1 MTQKELK
8 ELLQYNIGTGI
19 FTWKIR
25 KRRYREPG
33 NIAGTTSVN
42 GYWVIRINNKLYYA
56 HRLAFLYM
64 EGYFPEHQVDH
75 INRIKDDNRWCNLR
89 EVSRQCNSKN
99 CGPSSKNT
107 SGVVGVIWLKR
118 DDKWCSRLAINKKQ
132 IHLGQYKN
140 KDNAVKARWEAE
152 KKYGWPNCNTTSSA
166 YLYLKKRNLL

>member
-8 ELLQYNIGTGI
+8 QYLNYDPDTGV
-19 FTWKIR
+19 FTWKVTKR
-25 KRRYREPG
+25 KDMKPG
-33 NIAGTTSVN
+33 SIAGTISVN
-42 GYWVIRINNKLYYA
+42 GYWVIRINDKLYYA

-107 SGVVGVIWLKR
+107 SGIVGVIWLKR
-118 DDKWCSRLAINKKQ
+118 DNKWCSRIAINKKQ
-132 IHLGQYKN
+132 IGLGTFES
-140 KDNAVKARWEAE
+140 KADAARARLEGE
-152 KKYGWPNCNTTSSA
+152 KKYGWPTCNTTSSA
-166 YLYLKKRNLL
+166 YLYLKERNLL